1 MMIFLFGKFGGGFN
15 KTLSN
20 FLAKKDEIKLEK
32 LETNIDNKKNYHLI
46 LNELNENGY
55 SIVKKF
61 LMMTLLYL

>member
-32 LETNIDNKKNYHLI
+32 LETNIDNKKI
-46 LNELNENGY
+46 
-55 SIVKKF
+55 I
-61 LMMTLLYL
+61 T